1 MDCSRPR
8 LAAAVVLTLAE
19 LAATSATSAQETRP
33 NFLFL
38 IGEGQGWSTLSVPM
52 DDRVPGSKSREIQT
66 PNLDGIAKGGM
77 RFSNFHSPS
86 PRCTPSRAAYFTG
99 KSPAQLHMT
108 FVNEGRGDNGG
119 GPGTR
124 LIPARAST
132 ELAEGETTIA
142 ELLKRSG
149 YATAHFGKWHLGR
162 ANPSRH
168 GYDESDGATSNGGPE
183 NVPNPNPKQ
192 AYASA
197 ERGMDFMARA
207 VKAGKPFYLQV
218 AQYAG
223 RDELDARPE
232 TFAAVEK
239 RLGGREA
246 NRAGAAAVA
255 EDADITYGMLLKK
268 LDELGVA
275 DHTYIIYTTDHGTPG
290 RNTPLSG
297 GKGTVSGGGLRVP
310 MLIKGPGIKPGTFA
324 RLRATGVDLF
334 PTIAELAGVNWS
346 SVGGI
351 EGGSLLPVLQ
361 GGGEGKVKRP
371 REEFVVHFP
380 HYDKDPVGPASAIY
394 LGDFKLIRIYET
406 GERRLFDLA
415 KDPGERGDLARQ
427 MPEKVA
433 ELDRRLSEYL
443 KSVDAQ
449 MPTPNSKSDP
459 SKPASALPGD
469 RRGGMGKAGKRA
481 RPATSPPPR
490 PLGASERQGRP
501 ERLIKG
507 GSASSPVVSEIRKGG
522 SVG

>member
-1 MDCSRPR
+1 MDDSRTR
-8 LAAAVVLTLAE
+8 LSAAVVLTLVGV
-19 LAATSATSAQETRP
+19 AATSATSAQETRP
-33 NFLFL
+33 NFIFL

-52 DDRVPGSKSREIQT
+52 DDRVPGSKSRDIQT

-77 RFSNFHSPS
+77 RFSNFYSPS
-86 PRCTPSRAAYFTG
+86 PRCTPTRAAFFTG

-108 FVNEGRGDNGG
+108 FVNEGRGDDGG
-119 GPGTR
+119 GPGTK

-132 ELAEGETTIA
+132 ELAQGETTIA
-142 ELLKRSG
+142 ELLKQSG

-162 ANPSRH
+162 TNPSRH

-223 RDELDARPE
+223 RGELDARPE

-275 DHTYIIYTTDHGTPG
+275 DKTYILYTTDHGTPG
-290 RNTPLSG
+290 RNSPLSG
-297 GKGTVSGGGLRVP
+297 GKGTISDGGLRVP
-310 MLIKGPGIKPGTFA
+310 MLIKGPGINPGTFA
-324 RLRATGVDLF
+324 RQRASGVDLF
-334 PTIAELAGVNWS
+334 PTIAELAGVKWS
-346 SVGGI
+346 TAEGI
-351 EGGSLLPVLQ
+351 EGGSLLPVLRS
-361 GGGEGKVKRP
+361 GGEGKVKRP

-394 LGDFKLIRIYET
+394 LGDLKLIRIYET

-415 KDPGERGDLARQ
+415 TDLGERNDLARQ
-427 MPEKVA
+427 MPEKA
-433 ELDRRLSEYL
+433 TELDQRLSDYL
-443 KSVDAQ
+443 KAVNAQ
-449 MPTPNSKSDP
+449 IPAPNPNPDP
-459 SKPASALPGD
+459 SKAANTLPGD
-469 RRGGMGKAGKRA
+469 RRGGKMKA
-481 RPATSPPPR
+481 S
-490 PLGASERQGRP
+490 
-501 ERLIKG
+501 KG
-507 GSASSPVVSEIRKGG
+507 E
-522 SVG
+522 